1 MKRLFP
7 TLVLSFAL
15 VLAACGGGEVTV
27 QASVQGADGNATAI
41 RDLPIRA
48 LPYDRDSIFT
58 ELEQAY
64 GTPQPEIPA
73 ELKQLQDQITA
84 ANQEWSNAEALW
96 SAARDSLKVL
106 SDKMQRLNRASGDYT
121 IAYREFNAQDAVER
135 RTKQQSEAAFRRFES
150 LQRQYSDQAEQ
161 VRLARAQWADEA
173 YAKVDSVIQA
183 RMIDVG
189 RPEYADTTNA
199 NGVATF
205 SGMKKGKYW
214 IYARYELPYDL
225 LYWNV
230 PIEVTGEPVTVQLN
244 RESAQVRPKL

>member
-1 MKRLFP
+1 MKRLIP
-7 TLVLSFAL
+7 TLVMSSAL

-27 QASVQGADGNATAI
+27 QASVQGADGNATAV

-64 GTPQPEIPA
+64 GKPQPEIPA

-84 ANQEWSNAEALW
+84 ANTEWSNAEAIW

-106 SDKMQRLNRASGDYT
+106 SDKMQRMNRASGQYT
-121 IAYREFNAQDAVER
+121 IAFREFSAQEAVES
-135 RTKQQSEAAFRRFES
+135 RTRQQSQAAFQRFES
-150 LQRQYSDQAEQ
+150 LQRQYNDQAEQ

-183 RMIDVG
+183 RTIEIG
-189 RPEYADTTNA
+189 RPEYADTTDA

-205 SGMKKGKYW
+205 SGLKKGKYW

-230 PIEVTGEPVTVQLN
+230 PIEVGGDPVTVQLN